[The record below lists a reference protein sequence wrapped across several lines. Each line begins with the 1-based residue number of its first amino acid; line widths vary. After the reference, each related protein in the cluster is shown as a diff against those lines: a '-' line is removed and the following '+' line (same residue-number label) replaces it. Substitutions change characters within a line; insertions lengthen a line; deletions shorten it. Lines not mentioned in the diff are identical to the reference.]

1 MKINRIILIYLNHLS
16 ESNTKYQFQSPWKY
30 IVFAIITSFVIKIPM
45 FFQFE
50 LIYNNDVPKYWT
62 APMMDDPSYVLFTS
76 FWDELFTTG
85 ILPLALTTYFN
96 IRIYAKVKEFIN
108 IITYDYSDV
117 LCE

>member
-1 MKINRIILIYLNHLS
+1 
-16 ESNTKYQFQSPWKY
+16 
-30 IVFAIITSFVIKIPM
+30 M

-117 LCE
+117 YKSELCK